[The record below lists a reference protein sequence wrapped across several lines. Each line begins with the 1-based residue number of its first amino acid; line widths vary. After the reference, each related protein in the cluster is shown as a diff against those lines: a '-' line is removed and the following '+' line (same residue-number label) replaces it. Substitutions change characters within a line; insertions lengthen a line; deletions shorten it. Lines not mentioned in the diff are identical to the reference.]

1 MPQHQIIDKERDNS
15 IDIARGIAI
24 LGVLYGH
31 AMAWQDIHGTMLV
44 HWFWSFHMALFA
56 LVSGYFYKEKSF
68 WESFVS
74 SVKNLLVPLFVVSFV
89 LFFMDKIGGGINNW
103 KSFWYDLFSRVLA
116 TLTLQVAPPGF
127 WFVIALFNCR
137 LILTV
142 VSKLKIKYKFQIL
155 AVFSICVFLLPKH
168 IDLFHISHT
177 FGLMAFVIIGIYA
190 KKYALLERPVKKQ
203 YAVLL
208 AIVLLSAGLFFVDMW
223 RYYMPLYILN
233 FFSASI
239 ICYAL
244 VFYCKQFDQLKT
256 NIVVPVKNLF
266 AFCGRHSMMM
276 LSFQAILGQWFIQS
290 TKNLLHINNAYIL
303 MVIFVLGCIVST
315 FILDKIRTNCSK
327 LVLIN

>member
-1 MPQHQIIDKERDNS
+1 M
-15 IDIARGIAI
+15 
-24 LGVLYGH
+24 
-31 AMAWQDIHGTMLV
+31 
-44 HWFWSFHMALFA
+44 
-56 LVSGYFYKEKSF
+56 
-68 WESFVS
+68 
-74 SVKNLLVPLFVVSFV
+74 
-89 LFFMDKIGGGINNW
+89 
-103 KSFWYDLFSRVLA
+103 
-116 TLTLQVAPPGF
+116 
-127 WFVIALFNCR
+127 IALFNCR

-168 IDLFHISHT
+168 IGLFHISHT

-266 AFCGRHSMMM
+266 AFCGRHSMMI
-276 LSFQAILGQWFIQS
+276 LSFQAILGQRYIQS
-290 TKNLLHINNAYIL
+290 ARNLFHIHNAYIL
-303 MVIFVLGCIVST
+303 MLIFVLGCIVST
-315 FILDKIRTNCSK
+315 FIFDKIRTHCSK
-327 LVLIN
+327 LGLIN

>member
-1 MPQHQIIDKERDNS
+1 M
-15 IDIARGIAI
+15 
-24 LGVLYGH
+24 
-31 AMAWQDIHGTMLV
+31 
-44 HWFWSFHMALFA
+44 
-56 LVSGYFYKEKSF
+56 
-68 WESFVS
+68 
-74 SVKNLLVPLFVVSFV
+74 
-89 LFFMDKIGGGINNW
+89 
-103 KSFWYDLFSRVLA
+103 
-116 TLTLQVAPPGF
+116 
-127 WFVIALFNCR
+127 IALFNCR

-155 AVFSICVFLLPKH
+155 VVFSICFFLLPKH

-208 AIVLLSAGLFFVDMW
+208 AIVLLSAGLFFVDIW

-256 NIVVPVKNLF
+256 NIVVPVKNIF

-315 FILDKIRTNCSK
+315 FILDIIRTHCSK